1 MTLLDTFHTALLKF
15 SKSLVKLPS
24 LKKETE
30 EIKKKGKK
38 KGRIKN
44 IQSRKECKALQV
56 EMRYLDGA
64 SVL

>member
-1 MTLLDTFHTALLKF
+1 MTLLDTFHTVLLKF

-38 KGRIKN
+38 NVRIKN

>member
-1 MTLLDTFHTALLKF
+1 MTLLDTFHTVLLKF
-15 SKSLVKLPS
+15 SQSLVKLPS

-30 EIKKKGKK
+30 EIKKKRKK
-38 KGRIKN
+38 NVRIKN

-56 EMRYLDGA
+56 HMRYLDGA